1 MRGVY
6 LVVKWKKHFSFCPL
20 QNKRHYREKTKR
32 TNNNITTLQ
41 KSKTKINYTI
51 IISYINIWKNRLSLC
66 KWWSSSSQKKHIVL
80 AITIIICLVVS
91 ICNSYVYYD
100 DDDLSFFSFYYWPGM
115 MMIIIYTWYE
125 NKPERDR
132 KKL

>member
-1 MRGVY
+1 M
-6 LVVKWKKHFSFCPL
+6 VKWKKKTFFFLPFTKQTSL
-20 QNKRHYREKTKR
+20 SRKNKTY
-32 TNNNITTLQ
+32 NNITTLQ

-125 NKPERDR
+125 NKPEKDR